1 MKTFTIVV
9 SQITATV
16 SNDQQ
21 LLQQEEEQQEPVRWL
36 LNRHVESSLFVQVL
50 NVVVETDT
58 HVLSLVRYVPDL
70 VEFDHLIK
78 THYRRVKI
86 PFPKLTEESTSSGT
100 AASSSTSADKRRSF
114 RQFLNSLPHGGHHRS
129 NAEKIERYLHK
140 CSLEPVVRSSSI
152 FRDFFSVQRD
162 EDRCILKTELKKQQA
177 QSSPPVPSIPPHQ
190 QQRPHQIKRK
200 QVQLPPERPL
210 SPPPATPPP
219 LISTPV
225 VVVDAKRKN
234 DNYNND
240 NDKLNHT
247 TIHHSSNNNKN
258 NQINNNNISEQDQQ
272 EEEDAVVPQSPIQNE
287 PLLIEDDD
295 EEDDEIQSHHLQPQH
310 NNEINEPD
318 MPKKYNFFENLE
330 MIKVLGKGCM
340 GKVFLVRSRTS
351 HELYALK
358 SIVKELVIEQREITH
373 TLAERDILATLSGMD
388 HPFLAKLH
396 ASFQDMHRLYLVTDY
411 YCGGDLATQMS
422 TCSTFSKERTLFYA
436 AEIIDGMGELHRLG
450 VLYRDLKPENILL
463 TADGHVL
470 LTDFGLSKW
479 LMTLTQDDDEQQ
491 PLEERVTQTFCGTAE
506 YLAPEALLGEPY
518 SFGIDHW
525 AYGTILYEMLA
536 GITPFWADNHSEMYR
551 RVLQDPLEFPPDTD
565 FETAEFLSA
574 LLERDPRLRLGYH
587 GVGEIKQHMYFSG
600 IDWEDVYHRRLIP
613 PYVPDLRSSLDFS
626 NFDPSFLEM
635 PAVLTPIPSTVD
647 LSEDIQ
653 QVFDGYSFIDTR
665 FIEEEEEQ
673 YFQLQQQQRVLSDE
687 PEQLVPSASSP
698 TLPQQVQPLDGT
710 TSPTPISTTTD
721 DVLKNNTVQHH
732 HAGRDSSSSGWDDE
746 LSVDHKRRTMDRIDE
761 QQLKERELYNDFYPT
776 FQPAR
781 KRGSVS
787 MLSDIDSFHLDDH
800 RATPQQQQQH
810 HPYPPSSHQPQPSH
824 SYYDPQ
830 LQHPHRHHASPSPID
845 PSSQQTSYQQ
855 QPKKQEKHEKHE
867 DKARYAKRRNTNGS
881 MLDEVAYAYRQQ
893 MSESLVVAEPLL
905 TPSSSSIT
913 PHHHHGRVVPE
924 LSVASTADEMEDLD
938 FAGISTDLD
947 LKLSFSLQLDP
958 SSAAGGTHH
967 ASPQK
972 KSKTPSSSSSLR
984 RKAARRFLGPL
995 LKF

>member
-1 MKTFTIVV
+1 MKAFIIAV

-16 SNDQQ
+16 SNEQQ
-21 LLQQEEEQQEPVRWL
+21 PQHQEEHVSWL

-70 VEFDHLIK
+70 VEFDRLIK
-78 THYRRVKI
+78 THYRRVKV
-86 PFPKLTEESTSSGT
+86 PFPKLTEESSTTGT
-100 AASSSTSADKRRSF
+100 AASSSTSDKRRSF
-114 RQFLNSLPHGGHHRS
+114 RQFLTSLPHSSHRT
-129 NAEKIERYLHK
+129 NAEKIQRYLHK

-162 EDRCILKTELKKQQA
+162 EDRCVSKSELKQSHKEQQKQHEA
-177 QSSPPVPSIPPHQ
+177 QSPPLPVPLPKEYQIQPVTKKKVEKSALVPQ
-190 QQRPHQIKRK
+190 QQ
-200 QVQLPPERPL
+200 RPL
-210 SPPPATPPP
+210 SPPPNTPLSRLVPTVP
-219 LISTPV
+219 ASK
-225 VVVDAKRKN
+225 VDIIHN
-234 DNYNND
+234 D
-240 NDKLNHT
+240 
-247 TIHHSSNNNKN
+247 
-258 NQINNNNISEQDQQ
+258 NNNNNNDED
-272 EEEDAVVPQSPIQNE
+272 DAVVPQSPIRNE
-287 PLLIEDDD
+287 PLLVEDDD
-295 EEDDEIQSHHLQPQH
+295 DCDDDDDVEIQQHHQCHQQQSEDFDGDDE
-310 NNEINEPD
+310 EEPEV
-318 MPKKYNFFENLE
+318 PKKYDFFENLE

-373 TLAERDILATLSGMD
+373 TLAERDILGTLSGIN

-396 ASFQDMHRLYLVTDY
+396 ASFQDVHRLYLVTDY

-463 TADGHVL
+463 TADGHIL

-479 LMTLTQDDDEQQ
+479 LITATTGQDHDEVGDV
-491 PLEERVTQTFCGTAE
+491 ERVTQTFCGTAE

-574 LLERDPRLRLGYH
+574 LLERDPSLRLGYH
-587 GVGEIKQHMYFSG
+587 GVDEIKQHMYFSG
-600 IDWEDVYHRRLIP
+600 IDWEDVYHRRLVP
-613 PYVPDLRSSLDFS
+613 PYVPNLRSSLDFS

-635 PAVLTPIPSTVD
+635 PAVLTPIPSAVD
-647 LSEDIQ
+647 LSQDIQ
-653 QVFDGYSFIDTR
+653 QVFDGYSFIDER
-665 FIEEEEEQ
+665 FIEEEEHQ
-673 YFQLQQQQRVLSDE
+673 QMQQQQQQQQILSSATIVTQE
-687 PEQLVPSASSP
+687 PESLMIE
-698 TLPQQVQPLDGT
+698 QPLPTT
-710 TSPTPISTTTD
+710 TSPPL
-721 DVLKNNTVQHH
+721 VGNNNINHNTAMN
-732 HAGRDSSSSGWDDE
+732 AGRDSSSSGWDDE

-800 RATPQQQQQH
+800 RATPQQQFQHALDQH
-810 HPYPPSSHQPQPSH
+810 HYSHQQQQKMVQH
-824 SYYDPQ
+824 EEQQ
-830 LQHPHRHHASPSPID
+830 LLQQQQKKKQASL
-845 PSSQQTSYQQ
+845 QTSSMQQKVKQHDDKQQ
-855 QPKKQEKHEKHE
+855 QQQD

-913 PHHHHGRVVPE
+913 PQHQRVVPE

-938 FAGISTDLD
+938 FGGISADLD

-958 SSAAGGTHH
+958 NKTHH
-967 ASPQK
+967 TSQQK

-984 RKAARRFLGPL
+984 RKAARRFLSPL
-995 LKF
+995 LKL